1 MSMLRFTAIIALAT
15 VMGIASSHAQ
25 QTNLEP
31 GLTPPTVQAESKPD
45 RPANRGEAKRAKKNS
60 QSDVTIEQALVMK
73 LTKAN
78 QGEIELAQ
86 LAQQKTDNEEVR
98 QLAQMLI
105 DDHQTLNQD
114 LKKIE
119 MKSNASTSTTKS
131 SSTAMVPHELC
142 QIAEQA
148 CQNTSTMMKEMLDK
162 HEGQDFNM
170 AFLGQQ
176 CIAHVM
182 MLGELKAIETHG
194 PTELRQFANQAA
206 TKVENHLEK
215 AKQLAKKLQDDR
227 KPRS

>member
-1 MSMLRFTAIIALAT
+1 MLRFTAIIALAA
-15 VMGIASSHAQ
+15 VIGIASSHAQ

-31 GLTPPTVQAESKPD
+31 GLTPEAAQAEPTTD
-45 RPANRGEAKRAKKNS
+45 RPANRDDAKQSKKDS
-60 QSDVTIEQALVMK
+60 QADVTVEQALVMK
-73 LTKAN
+73 LKKAN

-86 LAQQKTDNEEVR
+86 LTLQKTDNEEVR

-119 MKSNASTSTTKS
+119 MKSNASTSAGKS

-148 CQNTSTMMKEMLDK
+148 CQNTLTMTKEMLDK
-162 HEGQDFNM
+162 YQGQDFNM

-176 CIAHVM
+176 CVAHTM

-206 TKVENHLEK
+206 TKVEEHLEK